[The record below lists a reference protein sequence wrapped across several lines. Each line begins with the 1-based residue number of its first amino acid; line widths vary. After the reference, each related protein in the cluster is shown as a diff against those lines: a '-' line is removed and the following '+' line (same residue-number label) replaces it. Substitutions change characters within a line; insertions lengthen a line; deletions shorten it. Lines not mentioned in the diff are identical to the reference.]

1 MSKKHPDLWEI
12 HPRKRLVALVRADH
26 LDMATLAELAGLD
39 PSCDLAGTDLAGTD
53 LTGIALPGAELSD
66 ADLAGACLRHA
77 NLAGA
82 RLDRAHI
89 HAGNL
94 GDADLRK
101 ASLRDANLRDADL
114 SNARIEGADFTG
126 ADLTG
131 ANLTGIDLGLLN
143 RTAQFG
149 LIDGKGGGRGGRGDT
164 ATTEELAV
172 LPLRFPIERLAE
184 TSLGLLWRIAAMG
197 REGDEEWLDDVVHM
211 AESDTIRR
219 ELTAERARLA
229 RSRTTGYDRDV
240 RLGLLNRDLALIEWW
255 LARHREAKTYAE
267 DAIRCAERANHKGLL
282 LEGKLVAIGLAV
294 AGAHRPSAERL
305 LTSVYRDIRDWTV
318 EARARMMAAELAIQ
332 NGQYMQAREL
342 LRDTEHEEKTDSD
355 TRRLEI
361 SALRALLRALCDVRT
376 EREPDMITL
385 VHAIDRRSALREPFR
400 SFLSAAR
407 GPARRQVAL
416 ARIKHPEPGSG

>member
-1 MSKKHPDLWEI
+1 MSKKSPDLWEI
-12 HPRKRLVALVRADH
+12 HPRKRLVALVRTDNT
-26 LDMATLAELAGLD
+26 DMAWLAELAGLD
-39 PSCDLAGTDLAGTD
+39 PLCDLAGSDLAGTD
-53 LTGIALPGAELSD
+53 LTGMVLPGAELSD

-114 SNARIEGADFTG
+114 SNAHIEGADFTG

-131 ANLTGIDLGLLN
+131 ANLTGIDLRLLN
-143 RTAQFG
+143 RTNQFG
-149 LIDGKGGGRGGRGDT
+149 LIDGRDGRKGLAT
-164 ATTEELAV
+164 AEELAV
-172 LPLRFPIERLAE
+172 LPLRFPVERLAE
-184 TSLGLLWRIAAMG
+184 TSLGLLWRLAAMG
-197 REGDEEWLDDVVHM
+197 REGDQEWLDDVVHM

-219 ELTAERARLA
+219 ELAAERARLA
-229 RSRTTGYDRDV
+229 RARTAGYDREV

-255 LARHREAKTYAE
+255 LGRNREATTYAT
-267 DAIRCAERANHKGLL
+267 DAIRCAERAKHRNLL
-282 LEGKLVAIGLAV
+282 LESKLVAAGLAV

-305 LTSVYRDIRDWTV
+305 LTSLCRDVPDWTV
-318 EARARMMAAELAIQ
+318 AARARMMTAELAIQ
-332 NGQYMQAREL
+332 NGQFMQAREL
-342 LRDTEHEEKTDSD
+342 LRDTEYEEKIDND
-355 TRRLEI
+355 TRKSEI
-361 SALRALLRALCDVRT
+361 SALRALLQALCDVRT

-407 GPARRQVAL
+407 GPARRQMAL
-416 ARIKHPEPGSG
+416 ARIKYPRSE